1 MQAAEKTRHTKPG
14 VILGFRPRTPSRII
28 TRIQQEYKEYLID
41 SDNDNE
47 LVVWNETNLA
57 RTIDARMT
65 PGKYLKNLR
74 EATGMTQQDI
84 ADKTGHR
91 PAYVSDMENDR
102 RAISRMTARKLAEM
116 FHVSP
121 AVFI

>member
-14 VILGFRPRTPSRII
+14 VILRFRPRTPSRII
-28 TRIQQEYKEYLID
+28 RRIEQEYKEYLLD
-41 SDNDNE
+41 SDNYNE
-47 LVVWNETNLA
+47 LVVWNDTNLA

-102 RAISRMTARKLAEM
+102 RAISRMTARKLAEV